1 VGRGRRRP
9 RLLGFRGADADA
21 TAELADRA
29 ARGELTLRVAKTLPL
44 ERLRDAYTRLERAG
58 PHGKIVLTP

>member
-1 VGRGRRRP
+1 V
-9 RLLGFRGADADA
+9 AVQSDADA

-29 ARGELTLRVAKTLPL
+29 ARGGLTLRVAGTLPL

-58 PHGKIVLTP
+58 PHGKIVLTS